1 MKKRGSC
8 VLTRWQHDGGMAG
21 EICFLIRRAVMPWI
35 PGKWPQHAP
44 RFLHFASGMATAS
57 PTMPLQARRPLM
69 ESRVISWIPG
79 SPLFSTTR
87 KDSLSRAAG
96 ARLGLRR
103 QTDQTLEEA
112 AEQASTEPNHRE
124 WRRQWLRNGNASAS
138 PWWRRQGDLFAKDS
152 SGSSTTVM
160 LTRESARSGPSPR
173 CPEIS

>member
-8 VLTRWQHDGGMAG
+8 VLTRWQHDGGMVG

-44 RFLHFASGMATAS
+44 LLLNFGSGMATAS

-69 ESRVISWIPG
+69 KSRFYLLDPHCSRRQARTVFRERRAQDWASRQTRPWRRRRNRRLPSRTIESGG
-79 SPLFSTTR
+79 S
-87 KDSLSRAAG
+87 DSVMETLLPRRGGG
-96 ARLGLRR
+96 ARAICLVKGKP
-103 QTDQTLEEA
+103 A
-112 AEQASTEPNHRE
+112 
-124 WRRQWLRNGNASAS
+124 
-138 PWWRRQGDLFAKDS
+138 S

-173 CPEIS
+173 KR